1 MREPEGS
8 PSFLPEPV
16 ERRSGA
22 MTALERCHQL
32 AKRLTDEGW
41 NRKIYEE
48 LNETAYQNGI
58 CITEAF
64 EDGFILVEDEMYP
77 IEGC

>member
-1 MREPEGS
+1 
-8 PSFLPEPV
+8 
-16 ERRSGA
+16 

-32 AKRLTDEGW
+32 ATRLTAEGW
-41 NRKIYEE
+41 DREVYEE

-77 IEGC
+77 IEER